1 MPDDTD
7 LLRLAWCGLAPRR
20 VTQLMGRFGDPT
32 TVIAAMTAGRIDV
45 DRRIV
50 AAAEVEA
57 DQRRA
62 QLAAIGAS
70 FVPRGTTSYPTAL
83 DRYPGSPP
91 WLFRIGEIADTAT
104 IAIVGTRAC
113 TAYGT
118 ELAGAYGSVA
128 ATAGWSV
135 VSGLARGIDG
145 AAHRGAVG
153 ERGHCAAVFGAGI
166 DVVYPRRH
174 RALLADILGSGGCAL
189 SEFPPGTRPDGWRF
203 PTRNRIIAGLADLV
217 LVVEAGAT
225 GGALITARIAIDYGL
240 PVLATPG
247 DVDRR
252 ASVGTNQL
260 IRDGA
265 FPVFGPDDLAATL
278 DLVTPLVRDQACTHL

>member
-20 VTQLMGRFGDPT
+20 VAQLLGRFGDPT

-50 AAAEVEA
+50 TAAEVDA

-70 FVPRGTTSYPTAL
+70 FVPRGTTPYPTAL
-83 DRYPGSPP
+83 DRYPASPP

-113 TAYGT
+113 TAYGS

-128 ATAGWSV
+128 AAAGWSV

-145 AAHRGAVG
+145 AAHQGAVG
-153 ERGHCAAVFGAGI
+153 ERGHCVAVFGAGI

-278 DLVTPLVRDQACTHL
+278 DLVTALVRDQAGTHL